1 MNEQGFTLWDVQVNL
16 VPINNKDLNYFEAKD
31 AFLTLT
37 DFVRHRIS
45 EAGKLERRKA
55 REEENEALKV
65 HLVKVKR
72 LHF

>member
-1 MNEQGFTLWDVQVNL
+1 MGCSGKFG
-16 VPINNKDLNYFEAKD
+16 PNKDLNYFEAKD

-55 REEENEALKV
+55 REEENEAFKV
-65 HLVKVKR
+65 HLGESKTIAFLSV
-72 LHF
+72 LFQG